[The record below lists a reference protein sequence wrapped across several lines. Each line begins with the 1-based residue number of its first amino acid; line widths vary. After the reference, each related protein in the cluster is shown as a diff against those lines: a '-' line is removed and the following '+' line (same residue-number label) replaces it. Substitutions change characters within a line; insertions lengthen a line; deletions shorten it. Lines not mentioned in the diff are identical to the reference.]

1 MYFKN
6 TDYTM
11 AAKYYDST
19 LVKLNPKTREFA
31 FIEKNRKNLDN
42 VIKYEGIAKRNDSII
57 KVHDLPAEER
67 KTYFEIYIAEL
78 KKNDDAKRISGR
90 KRKRKT

>member
-19 LVKLNPKTREFA
+19 LVKLDPKTREFA

-57 KVHDLPAEER
+57 KVKNLPEIER
-67 KTYFEIYIAEL
+67 KTYFENYIAEL
-78 KKNDDAKRISGR
+78 NLASLGQ
-90 KRKRKT
+90 